1 MVGVR
6 RRRNATH
13 PLDAIAGA
21 AQIMTHI
28 KDTAKGN
35 WKHLLPTLGV
45 DSRYLVNKHGPC
57 PICDGKD
64 RFRWDDLNDG
74 GGYIC
79 SQCGSGDGF
88 DLAGKVLGKSF
99 KDIAAQIETI
109 MGTPATFK
117 RKDADPEEVRQRN
130 AMRGVWVKS
139 RPIADISP
147 AANYLRVRLG
157 ASAPPLQFVREVDG
171 AFHTADQST
180 HPAMVAKVVGWNDLA
195 VNIHLTYLTRD
206 GKKAS
211 VAPAKKVMPGKLP
224 DGCAIR
230 LMPASEIMGVAEG
243 IETAISA
250 SLLFGIP
257 VWACVNGNLLA
268 KWKPPEEAHEIVVFG
283 DNDTNYTGQAKA
295 YELANRLEVQ
305 FKRRTKVMIPKNAGT
320 DWNDFYLEREVAESR
335 Y

>member
-1 MVGVR
+1 M
-6 RRRNATH
+6 TDIS
-13 PLDAIAGA
+13 DA
-21 AQIMTHI
+21 
-28 KDTAKGN
+28 AKGN
-35 WKHLLPTLGV
+35 WHSLLPTLGV

-64 RFRWDDLNDG
+64 RFRWDNQNDG

-79 SQCGSGDGF
+79 SQCGGGDGF
-88 DLAGKVLGKSF
+88 DLARKVTGKSF
-99 KDIAAQIETI
+99 REIASQIEAIMGKPTGYKPKDI
-109 MGTPATFK
+109 
-117 RKDADPEEVRQRN
+117 DPTEAKQRN
-130 AMRGVWVKS
+130 EMRRVWATS

-147 AANYLRVRLG
+147 VANYLRARLG
-157 ASAPPLQFVREVDG
+157 ESAPPLDFVREIDK
-171 AFHTADQST
+171 AFHPADNST
-180 HPAMVAKVVGWNDLA
+180 HPAMAAKVVGWNDTA
-195 VNIHLTYLTRD
+195 VNLHLTYLTRD
-206 GKKAS
+206 GTKAMLE
-211 VAPAKKVMPGKLP
+211 PAKKVMPGKLP

-230 LMPASEIMGVAEG
+230 LMPAAEIMGVAEG

-320 DWNDFYLEREVAESR
+320 DWNDFYLAREVAESR